1 MFDNPDTALQYQPP
15 PDWENGHRFN
25 PLARWTWRE
34 DKAAVRKLD
43 KSIMVWVCVMFAAL
57 DIHRNNIK
65 NAVSDDMLDDLDI
78 TQADYV
84 CDAPV

>member
-1 MFDNPDTALQYQPP
+1 
-15 PDWENGHRFN
+15 
-25 PLARWTWRE
+25 
-34 DKAAVRKLD
+34 
-43 KSIMVWVCVMFAAL
+43 MFAAL